1 MKKYLLSLVLA
12 VIAANMSAQEVK
24 KLPQPDMQVKMTLT
38 EALQKRR
45 SDRDFKAGGTISD
58 QQLSQL
64 LWAACGVNRAD
75 RKLLTIPTA
84 INAQDIQVY
93 VCRQD
98 GVSLYQPYNN
108 TLVKVTDKDVR
119 EMLAERQAN
128 MKDAPLF
135 LLIVSNQEK
144 FRNGSETFGAMDAG
158 YSSQNIYLMC
168 AALGMKTVARAM
180 MNKEGVAKALG
191 LNEKQILE
199 LNHPIGY

>member
-1 MKKYLLSLVLA
+1 MKKCLTIILLT
-12 VIAANMSAQEVK
+12 VITANLNAQEVK
-24 KLPQPDMQVKMTLT
+24 KLPQPDMQLNVTLT

-45 SDRDFKAGGTISD
+45 SDREFNAERTISD

-93 VCRQD
+93 VCRKD
-98 GVSLYQPYNN
+98 GVSLYQPYDN
-108 TLVKVTDKDVR
+108 TLVKVTDTDVR
-119 EMLAERQAN
+119 EMLAERQQN
-128 MKDAPLF
+128 MKTAPLF

-144 FRNGSETFGAMDAG
+144 FRNKNEIFGAMDAG
-158 YSSQNIYLMC
+158 YSSQNICLMC
-168 AALGMKTVARAM
+168 AALGLKTVPRAM
-180 MNKEGVAKALG
+180 MNKDGVAKALG
-191 LNEKQILE
+191 LNEQQILE

>member
-1 MKKYLLSLVLA
+1 MRKYLLTFVLA
-12 VIAANMSAQEVK
+12 VTAANMSAQEVK
-24 KLPQPDMQVKMTLT
+24 KLPQPDMQIQITLT

-98 GVSLYQPYNN
+98 GVSLYQPYDN

-144 FRNGSETFGAMDAG
+144 FRNGSETYGAMDAG

-168 AALGMKTVARAM
+168 AARGMKTVARAM